1 MDETM
6 ENSKGVFFFY
16 YYYYYLNN
24 TEIQSLKK
32 DLHEYIN
39 N

>member
-6 ENSKGVFFFY
+6 ENSKRVFFLI
-16 YYYYYLNN
+16 YYYYLNN

>member
-6 ENSKGVFFFY
+6 ENSKRVFFFLN
-16 YYYYYLNN
+16 YYYLNN